1 MERTVITPVT
11 ENAVIDFAID
21 IDLYNWAENNAPYL
35 DGGEDTAD
43 NRLHFDN
50 VQDFLDFYDGLHPR
64 EHPGMDNYRRDMERK
79 AHRGDR
85 SAKGSLK
92 CYDQL
97 ADTANRHVHVD
108 RIHTR
113 KYQTASS
120 VKTETLEGGPVAI
133 REPAA

>member
-1 MERTVITPVT
+1 MLSSARSLTPVT

-85 SAKGSLK
+85 SAKARSSATISWQIRLTGMCTLIG
-92 CYDQL
+92 YTRANTRRL
-97 ADTANRHVHVD
+97 A
-108 RIHTR
+108 
-113 KYQTASS
+113 
-120 VKTETLEGGPVAI
+120 L
-133 REPAA
+133 